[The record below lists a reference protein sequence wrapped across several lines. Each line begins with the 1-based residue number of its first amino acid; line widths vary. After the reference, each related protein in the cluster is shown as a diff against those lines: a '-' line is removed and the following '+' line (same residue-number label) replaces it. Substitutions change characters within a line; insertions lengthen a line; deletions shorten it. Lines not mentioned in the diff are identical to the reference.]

1 MVKLKEAFKR
11 EVGEYSWEEAAEKY
25 PEFASEAKLSSFSGK
40 LEGPTLWLLAF

>member
-25 PEFASEAKLSSFSGK
+25 PEFASEANLSSFSGK